1 MLSLIVFL
9 PLAGAL
15 LVLLAGGRGDNHD
28 REPLVRTLAL
38 AVSLVTFA
46 ATLALWWRF
55 DPTVASYQFEERYA
69 WIPVFGIQY
78 YIGVD
83 GISLLLI
90 VLTGFLTPL
99 ALLCS
104 WESVH
109 KNVKVFSFFLL
120 VLETAMLGVFVS
132 IDLFLFYIFWDAML
146 IPMYFLIGIWGYERR
161 IYAAVKFILY
171 TMAGSVL
178 MLIAIIGLAW
188 AHAQATG
195 SPSFNLLELYNVP
208 LAARTQ
214 TWFFLAFALAFL
226 IKVPLFPFHTW
237 LPDAHVEAPTAG
249 SVILAGVMLKMGTY
263 GLLRF
268 AFPLFPEAALRFAPY
283 IGLFAVI
290 GIVYGAL
297 VAMVQPD
304 MKKLVAYSSVS
315 HLGFVVLGLCA
326 MNQQGVQGALY
337 QMLNHGVSTGG
348 LFMIVGMLSDRRH
361 TRLISEFGGLKGVMP
376 KLVAAFLL
384 ITLSSIALPGMNGF
398 VGEFLILI
406 GAFRWHPRLTVFA
419 ATGVILSAVYM
430 LWMFQR
436 VNYGPVT
443 NEKNRRLPDLSPREW
458 TLLVPTIAMAIFMG
472 VFPGIFLKP
481 MEPSV
486 ARIIERVNGAQP
498 ARVANQPA
506 PPVRNVTRAAPSA
519 QVESPMPA
527 RLGTFTG
534 RPDAVPAAAAG
545 ADRRARTTPS
555 ADNHE

>member
-9 PLAGAL
+9 PLVGAL
-15 LVLLAGGRGDNHD
+15 LVLLAGGRGDRHD
-28 REPLVRTLAL
+28 REPLVRVIAL
-38 AVSLVTFA
+38 AASLVTFA
-46 ATLALWWRF
+46 ATLVLWWRF
-55 DPTVASYQFEERYA
+55 NPASADYQFVETYA
-69 WIPVFGIQY
+69 WMPMFGIQY
-78 YIGVD
+78 LIGVD
-83 GISLLLI
+83 GISLFLL

-109 KNVKVFSFFLL
+109 KNVKLFSFFLL
-120 VLETAMLGVFVS
+120 ALETAMLGVFVS
-132 IDLFLFYIFWDAML
+132 IDLFLFYVFWDAML

-161 IYAAVKFILY
+161 VYASIKFILY

-188 AHAQATG
+188 AYAETSA
-195 SPSFNLLELYNVP
+195 SRLPSFNLLDLYNVQLTP
-208 LAARTQ
+208 Q
-214 TWFFLAFALAFL
+214 MESWFFLAFALAFA

-249 SVILAGVMLKMGTY
+249 SVILAGVLLKMGTY

-268 AFPLFPEAALRFAPY
+268 AFPLFPATALAMAP
-283 IGLFAVI
+283 IIAVLAVI

-326 MNQQGVQGALY
+326 MNLQGVQGSIY

-361 TRLISEFGGLKGVMP
+361 TRLISEFGGLKSVTP
-376 KLVAAFLL
+376 RLVAAFLI
-384 ITLSSIALPGMNGF
+384 ITLSSIALPGLNGF
-398 VGEFLILI
+398 VGEFLILV
-406 GAFRWHPRLTVFA
+406 GAFQWSPKLTAVA

-436 VNYGPVT
+436 VNYGAVT
-443 NEKNRRLPDLSPREW
+443 NEENRNLPDLSPREW
-458 TLLVPTIAMAIFMG
+458 ALMVPTIAMAILMG
-472 VFPGIFLKP
+472 VVPGIFLKP

-486 ARIIERVNGAQP
+486 NRLIERVTASQP
-498 ARVANQPA
+498 ARVK
-506 PPVRNVTRAAPSA
+506 
-519 QVESPMPA
+519 
-527 RLGTFTG
+527 L
-534 RPDAVPAAAAG
+534 D
-545 ADRRARTTPS
+545 DRRGATSPVVPVLHVDSDRRVAASGAASRGNREP
-555 ADNHE
+555 NQ